1 MKQLL
6 ACAAVLGW
14 VVATSCAAS
23 GVGEEPAAASTAG
36 ADLRIDTISS
46 VIAGQHFTLAWVAP
60 GNAHDWVA
68 IAPAGAAPMMVT
80 SWSYTGGATSGTTTF
95 TASVPG
101 SYVLRVFLNDSYTI
115 LSESAPF
122 TVFANPDPVTVKTD
136 KDMYG
141 FGQDVVIE
149 WTGLVGNT
157 GTNWISIAM
166 DGDPLTAVVHW
177 AYADFGSFGSVT
189 IAAPVEAGTYVARA
203 FNDNSYVLAAE
214 SVQFVVAAVASS
226 TSTNQTLY
234 APGQDVTVSWT
245 GLLGTAGDWIALAP
259 TGSPL
264 TAATR
269 WVYTGGLSAGT
280 TTFIGGL
287 GADGTYVARTFSN
300 NSYSLVS
307 QSASFRVLA
316 LP

>member
-1 MKQLL
+1 
-6 ACAAVLGW
+6 
-14 VVATSCAAS
+14 
-23 GVGEEPAAASTAG
+23 
-36 ADLRIDTISS
+36 
-46 VIAGQHFTLAWVAP
+46 
-60 GNAHDWVA
+60 
-68 IAPAGAAPMMVT
+68 MMVT

-101 SYVLRVFLNDSYTI
+101 SYVVRVFVDDSYTN

-141 FGQDVVIE
+141 FGQDVVVD

-157 GTNWISIAM
+157 GTNWIAIAM
-166 DGDPLTAVVHW
+166 DGDPVTAVVHW
-177 AYADFGSFGSVT
+177 AYADGGASGSVT
-189 IAAPVEAGTYVARA
+189 IAAPVEAGTYVART
-203 FNDNSYVLAAE
+203 FNDNSYV
-214 SVQFVVAAVASS
+214 
-226 TSTNQTLY
+226 
-234 APGQDVTVSWT
+234 PGQDVTVSWT
-245 GLLGTAGDWIALAP
+245 GLQGAAGDWVALAP
-259 TGSPL
+259 SSSPL